1 MIPCLLHASYD
12 ISGPAAKLM
21 DSDTE
26 FIKLCHEVR
35 SNLRLAVHNGERL
48 EPPIAKDI
56 YGTLLFLDVLESRFD
71 DAEADIAQ
79 LRSLSEKL
87 SVRLTTHIATYSI
100 IQAMR
105 RDGLP
110 SVMREH
116 LENVLANLPWELVGS
131 EIRFVQE
138 ESWSSPSAADIRVTI
153 PGKPGDMN
161 GTTTL
166 TQAGDDV
173 VQQIDLAVKVSIP
186 LVGGKV
192 EDLIAGFIGK
202 AFQAENKVGVKWLR
216 GEWRL

>member
-1 MIPCLLHASYD
+1 MKRASHTLSYPATTVADVYAMLGDPAYRKAVGDYQRVTDFACD
-12 ISGPAAKLM
+12 ITPVDGGM
-21 DSDTE
+21 
-26 FIKLCHEVR
+26 EVR
-35 SNLRLAVHNGERL
+35 L
-48 EPPIAKDI
+48 EQAH
-56 YGTLLFLDVLESRFD
+56 GTDRIPAFAHR
-71 DAEADIAQ
+71 
-79 LRSLSEKL
+79 
-87 SVRLTTHIATYSI
+87 
-100 IQAMR
+100 
-105 RDGLP
+105 
-110 SVMREH
+110 
-116 LENVLANLPWELVGS
+116 LVGS

-173 VQQIDLAVKVSIP
+173 VQQIDLTVKVSIP